1 MCFFQETLYIDIYLN
16 LEMHQHCYNYANHN
30 INELK
35 KKKDLSYNK
44 NAHII
49 D

>member
-1 MCFFQETLYIDIYLN
+1 MRLFRETLYIDIYLN
-16 LEMHQHCYNYANHN
+16 VERHQHCYNYANHDFN
-30 INELK
+30 DFL
-35 KKKDLSYNK
+35 KKDLSYNK